1 MSGNGYDDVES
12 LKQEIEELKHSC
24 NSNYA
29 VYIRRLERKKTK
41 IKELESFVR
50 EITSE
55 NERLAAE
62 AAEMEGGIMRASRMH
77 CSLFIVSFRIQNQ
90 VSRLSRSV
98 GTAGELSMSRAF
110 ES

>member
-62 AAEMEGGIMRASRMH
+62 AAEMEGGIMQVECTYISVH
-77 CSLFIVSFRIQNQ
+77 FHHVFQDTKSSFKIVGISWN
-90 VSRLSRSV
+90 SW
-98 GTAGELSMSRAF
+98 RAF
-110 ES
+110 NVKSF